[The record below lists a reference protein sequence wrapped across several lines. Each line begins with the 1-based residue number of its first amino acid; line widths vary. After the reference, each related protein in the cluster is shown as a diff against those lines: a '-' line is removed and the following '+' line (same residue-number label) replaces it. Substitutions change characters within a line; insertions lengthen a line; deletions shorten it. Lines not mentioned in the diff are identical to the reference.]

1 MADPMFWGKLIV
13 DLRMQ
18 QGLSQRQLASATSVN
33 RSTLRR
39 IEQDGG
45 GDITIIETV
54 LEYLGYEL
62 EAEPTETLQ
71 EVRTKRLKAEA
82 DPTQRSR
89 IAAALI
95 AGFTFP
101 R

>member
-1 MADPMFWGKLIV
+1 MADPLFWGKLIV

-18 QGLSQRQLASATSVN
+18 QGLSQRQLAAATAVN

-45 GDITIIETV
+45 GDITTIETV

-71 EVRTKRLKAEA
+71 EIRQKRLQAEQ
-82 DPTQRSR
+82 DPAQRSR
-89 IAAALI
+89 IAAALV
-95 AGFTFP
+95 AGFSFP